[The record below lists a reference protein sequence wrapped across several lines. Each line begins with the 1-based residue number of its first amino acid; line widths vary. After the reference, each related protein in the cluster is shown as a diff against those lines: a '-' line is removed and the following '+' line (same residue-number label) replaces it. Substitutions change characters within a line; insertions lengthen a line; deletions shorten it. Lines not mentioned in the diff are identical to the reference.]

1 MQNPNS
7 LTDKEKAIISDG
19 LSSFAPLIG
28 GMLQPFSLVKLA
40 KIRKLND

>member
-19 LSSFAPLIG
+19 LSSVAP
-28 GMLQPFSLVKLA
+28 SLVGSCNHKALIELA
-40 KIRKLND
+40 NIRKLKG